1 MYLNSSRRA
10 FSGRLILGLSAL
22 SLLRAESSDDPDQ
35 KDDKRS
41 KQEDKVYDP
50 GGDVKAPKLVHYVEP
65 QFSSSSKGAFV
76 EGTVRISTVV
86 TPDGVP
92 TSMRVTNGV
101 SAEED
106 RTAME
111 ALKQWRFRPGTK
123 NGQPVNVRVTVEV
136 DFHLL

>member
-1 MYLNSSRRA
+1 
-10 FSGRLILGLSAL
+10 
-22 SLLRAESSDDPDQ
+22 
-35 KDDKRS
+35 
-41 KQEDKVYDP
+41 
-50 GGDVKAPKLVHYVEP
+50 
-65 QFSSSSKGAFV
+65 
-76 EGTVRISTVV
+76 
-86 TPDGVP
+86 
-92 TSMRVTNGV
+92 MRVTNGV